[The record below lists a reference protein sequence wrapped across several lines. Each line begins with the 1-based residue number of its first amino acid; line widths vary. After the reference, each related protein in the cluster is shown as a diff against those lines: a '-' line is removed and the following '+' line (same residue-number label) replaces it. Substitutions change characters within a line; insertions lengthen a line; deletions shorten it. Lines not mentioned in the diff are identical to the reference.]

1 MAASTALGAAT
12 LENDGLRFDLRA
24 PSSSDT
30 ACGMDG
36 RDVVIFDLG
45 GVLIEWN
52 PRHLYRKL
60 FDGDEVAM
68 EHFLATVCT
77 QEWNRGQDAGRL
89 VADAARLLKQ
99 QHADNAELIDAFYG
113 RFDEMM
119 AGPISGTV
127 DILAEE
133 GYEYVCDWVLDDQ
146 PVVLK
151 TRTSPLISVPYTQE
165 CNDVAMMLI
174 QHHKASEYKDRA
186 IDQFEQLYSD
196 AQDSA
201 RIMALV
207 FHPYLMGAPH
217 RLRYFKEALEHIHSR
232 SGVVFWTGEQILD
245 WYLAQAKSVSVAR

>member
-1 MAASTALGAAT
+1 MTTSTALSAAM
-12 LENDGLRFDLRA
+12 LENDRLRFDLRV

-45 GVLIEWN
+45 GVLIDWN

-60 FDGDEVAM
+60 FDGDEAAM

-99 QHADNAELIDAFYG
+99 QHAGQAELIDAFYG

-127 DILAEE
+127 DILAELHARGTPLYLLSNFAAE
-133 GYEYVCDWVLDDQ
+133 TYPLACRRFDFLRLFHGIIVSGEVKAIKPDPRIYEI
-146 PVVLK
+146 
-151 TRTSPLISVPYTQE
+151 LIDRYRIDPRRAIFID
-165 CNDVAMMLI
+165 DVAENVDAAQRLGIYGI
-174 QHHKASEYKDRA
+174 QFTD
-186 IDQFEQLYSD
+186 
-196 AQDSA
+196 
-201 RIMALV
+201 
-207 FHPYLMGAPH
+207 P
-217 RLRYFKEALEHIHSR
+217 EALRAE
-232 SGVVFWTGEQILD
+232 
-245 WYLAQAKSVSVAR
+245 LAMLKLL